1 MWQRSSPALRVM
13 ETARHHMD
21 MLGGVQGR
29 RAGPILRT
37 AAVAI
42 WWTVFG
48 GLTLLGPV
56 AALDAQRRWLPTPVE
71 VAAWE
76 DVDGTLLGTRPLQIQ
91 RSPRGGLVV
100 TDWGDFS
107 IREVSAAGELVW
119 KFGRNGPGPG
129 EFLAF
134 VDLKFDED
142 GSLHVLDPRNR
153 RITVVSSVGELLA
166 TVPVRGGTPAS
177 LLPPSFDPGH
187 FAVVPYTNKRDTLW
201 TSFSKAGIRHR
212 AVLMPAQVAFDH
224 DLTGEGWAVGIP
236 GGRAA
241 VYFRWS
247 SRMIILEADGSV
259 GALADGVEAIPFP
272 EVVAVE
278 RSGPGWT
285 ITGFKV
291 DPKAVKAARGATATT
306 SRIYVLYL
314 GSTSHAGRVVDTYS
328 TQGGE
333 YLGSHLFPR
342 DVDAITVLADGRL
355 ATLENRL
362 FPTLR
367 LWELPV
373 GD

>member
-1 MWQRSSPALRVM
+1 M
-13 ETARHHMD
+13 
-21 MLGGVQGR
+21 
-29 RAGPILRT
+29 
-37 AAVAI
+37 
-42 WWTVFG
+42 
-48 GLTLLGPV
+48 TLLGPV
-56 AALDAQRRWLPTPVE
+56 AALDAQRRWLPAPVE

-76 DVDGTLLGTRPLQIQ
+76 DVDGTLLGTRPSHIQ

-119 KFGRNGPGPG
+119 KFGRSGPGPG
-129 EFLAF
+129 EFSALI
-134 VDLKFDED
+134 DLQFDED
-142 GSLHVLDPRNR
+142 GSLQVLDPRNR
-153 RITVVSSVGELLA
+153 RITIVSSAGELLA
-166 TVPVRGGTPAS
+166 TVPIPGGTPAA

-187 FAVVPYTNKRDTLW
+187 FAVMPHTNKRDTLW
-201 TSFSKAGIRHR
+201 ISFSKTGVRRR
-212 AVLMPAQVAFDH
+212 AVLMPAQMAFDH
-224 DLTGEGWAVGIP
+224 DLVGEGWAVGIP

-272 EVVAVE
+272 EAVAVE
-278 RSGPGWT
+278 RSGQGWT
-285 ITGFKV
+285 ISGFKV

-328 TQGGE
+328 TRGGE
-333 YLGSHLFPR
+333 YLGSYLFPR

-355 ATLENRL
+355 ATLESRL

-367 LWELPV
+367 LWDLNI
-373 GD
+373 GN